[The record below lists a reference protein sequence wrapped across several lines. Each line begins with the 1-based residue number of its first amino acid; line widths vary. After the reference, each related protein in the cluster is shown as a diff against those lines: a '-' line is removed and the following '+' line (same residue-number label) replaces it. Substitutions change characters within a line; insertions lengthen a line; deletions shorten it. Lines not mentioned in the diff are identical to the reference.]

1 MSDSCELIPAAAV
14 TYAGGYTANQP
25 VILTTQYG
33 CEGFYDISSARFTPR
48 EGPKDP
54 NAPTEAPQEPQPKTP
69 VEASI
74 KTTLQWVIS
83 AIDVLQTRDWS
94 TSEARISITTN
105 QPDPLGKLPKLPD
118 LSPFRKGNRKALGTE
133 DEIRIYIG
141 YIPVGTIV
149 GPDLLDEYPFSFT
162 NLEGV
167 THTPTKPLKPVFW
180 GFIDKVDHVASA
192 GGGSRIIFSCRDR
205 SRIFADTRIISIPS
219 LQGSLTGPTTSSGFA
234 KGERGQILMDI
245 ANSISNTLGEDIKE
259 GGETDDSWKPILEG
273 LCYSGVTSIDISGEK
288 KITRNPPPADPQAWL
303 KTASLSIMEEQ
314 ARPRFHRWVERPP
327 LTKGSESA
335 ILQVEDKTPLEIIDY
350 LAKHEESPM
359 DFYCSHVNGDFI
371 FAPRIVDFSGFDDPE
386 RNYRTYFYR
395 GTPDLGPD
403 QIPSNPQRIME
414 MRAVSSTLAT
424 FNKFIVLDDAINGSS
439 TSFLQNIRT
448 GVYVLPWG
456 LKDRK
461 DPGGR
466 NLAPPPRAQIIH
478 DGALDNYENPQFGAL
493 MVGLSASR
501 IMARD
506 LDGIQITILGD
517 PSLYP
522 GEAIRVYNSV
532 IHDDDSYVT
541 IDPPAAY
548 DCLNK
553 IKDKSQEVPELEKN
567 DDNVANRLANP
578 TSKQEAS
585 ILVDQVLNNN
595 GGKTST
601 SSQFDTLVLPT
612 YKIRSIQHSL
622 TAIGSKPGYTSS
634 LNCVNDL

>member
-1 MSDSCELIPAAAV
+1 MQDPCQLIPAAAV

-25 VILTTQYG
+25 IILTTQYG
-33 CEGFYDISSARFTPR
+33 CEGFYDISSARFIPR

-54 NAPTEAPQEPQPKTP
+54 NALEATTPAVDVNKPTQ
-69 VEASI
+69 SRI
-74 KTTLQWVIS
+74 STTLQWVIS

-94 TSEARISITTN
+94 TSEARISVTTN

-118 LSPFRKGNRKALGTE
+118 LSPFRKGNRKSLGTE
-133 DEIRIYIG
+133 DEIRIYLG
-141 YIPVGTIV
+141 YIPIGTPVGA
-149 GPDLLDEYPFSFT
+149 DLLDEYPFSFT

-167 THTPTKPLKPVFW
+167 THSPTKPLKPVFW

-219 LQGSLTGPTTSSGFA
+219 LQGSLGPTTSSGFA
-234 KGERGQILMDI
+234 RGERGQILMDI
-245 ANSISNTLGEDIKE
+245 ANSVSNTLGEDIKE
-259 GGETDDSWKPILEG
+259 GGESEDSWKPILEG
-273 LCYSGVTSIDISGEK
+273 LCYSGVSSIDVEGEK
-288 KITRNPPPADPQAWL
+288 KITRTPPPADPQAWL

-335 ILQVEDKTPLEIIDY
+335 ILQVEDKTPLEIFDY

-359 DFYCSHVNGDFI
+359 DFYCSHVNGDFV

-414 MRAVSSTLAT
+414 MRVVSSTLAT
-424 FNKFIVLDDAINGSS
+424 FNKFIVLDDTINGSS

-456 LKDRK
+456 LKERK
-461 DPGGR
+461 DPSGR

-532 IHDDDSYVT
+532 LHDDDSYVT
-541 IDPPAAY
+541 IDPPSAY

-553 IKDKSQEVPELEKN
+553 IKDKAEAVPKLE
-567 DDNVANRLANP
+567 DDDGIANKLANP

-585 ILVDQVLNNN
+585 IFVDQVLNNN
-595 GGKTST
+595 GGKART
-601 SSQFDTLVLPT
+601 SSEFDSLILPT
-612 YKIRSIQHSL
+612 YKIRGVTHSL
-622 TAIGSKPGYTSS
+622 SSIGSKPGYVSVI
-634 LNCVNDL
+634 NAVNDL

>member
-1 MSDSCELIPAAAV
+1 MQDPCQLIPAAAV

-25 VILTTQYG
+25 IILTTQYG
-33 CEGFYDISSARFTPR
+33 CNGFYDISSARFIPR

-54 NAPTEAPQEPQPKTP
+54 NAPVVDSTTDANKPKQLR
-69 VEASI
+69 VD
-74 KTTLQWVIS
+74 TTLQWVIS

-94 TSEARISITTN
+94 TSEARISVTTN

-118 LSPFRKGNRKALGTE
+118 LSPFRKGNRKSIGTE
-133 DEIRIYIG
+133 DEIRIYLG
-141 YIPVGTIV
+141 YIPIGTSV

-167 THTPTKPLKPVFW
+167 THNSTKPLKPVFW

-219 LQGSLTGPTTSSGFA
+219 LQGSLGPTTSSGFA
-234 KGERGQILMDI
+234 RGERGQILMDI
-245 ANSISNTLGEDIKE
+245 ANSVSNTLGEDIKE
-259 GGETDDSWKPILEG
+259 GGESEDSWKPILEG
-273 LCYSGVTSIDISGEK
+273 LCYSGVSSIDVEGEK
-288 KITRNPPPADPQAWL
+288 KITRTPPPADPQAWL

-335 ILQVEDKTPLEIIDY
+335 ILQVEDKTPLEIFDY

-359 DFYCSHVNGDFI
+359 DFYCSHVNGDFV

-414 MRAVSSTLAT
+414 MRVVSSTLAT
-424 FNKFIVLDDAINGSS
+424 FNKFIVLDDTINGSS

-456 LKDRK
+456 LKERK
-461 DPGGR
+461 DPSGR

-532 IHDDDSYVT
+532 LHDDDSYVT
-541 IDPPAAY
+541 IDPPSAY

-553 IKDKSQEVPELEKN
+553 IKDKAEVVPPLEDN
-567 DDNVANRLANP
+567 DGVANKLANP

-585 ILVDQVLNNN
+585 IFVDQVLNNN
-595 GGKTST
+595 GGKAPT
-601 SSQFDTLVLPT
+601 SSEFDSLILPT
-612 YKIRSIQHSL
+612 YKIRGVSHSL
-622 TAIGSKPGYTSS
+622 SSVGSKPGYITV